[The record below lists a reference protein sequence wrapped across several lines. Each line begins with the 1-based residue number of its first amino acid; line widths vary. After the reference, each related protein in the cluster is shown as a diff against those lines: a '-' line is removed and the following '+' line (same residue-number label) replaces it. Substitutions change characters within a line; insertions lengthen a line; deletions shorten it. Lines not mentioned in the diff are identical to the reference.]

1 MKKKIIPIFFTIDD
15 GYAKYLAVAVKSL
28 IENANKE
35 HNYKIHVIYEDLTEE
50 NKENTFNGSFKAHL
64 KSCCMDSCFG
74 GSVESF

>member
-1 MKKKIIPIFFTIDD
+1 MAKKGLGRGLGALIP
-15 GYAKYLAVAVKSL
+15 L
-28 IENANKE
+28 EEEKE
-35 HNYKIHVIYEDLTEE
+35 VVITEE